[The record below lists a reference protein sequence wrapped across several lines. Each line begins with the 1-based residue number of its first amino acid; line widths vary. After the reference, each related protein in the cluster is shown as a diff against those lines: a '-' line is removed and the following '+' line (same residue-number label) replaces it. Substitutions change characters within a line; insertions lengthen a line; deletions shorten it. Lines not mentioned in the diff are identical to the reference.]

1 MEYEERERPKRM
13 IDLPQYT
20 QDFLIELKEDEV
32 EDLHEAMEFI
42 RSIRTVS
49 RFLKWCII
57 TLIAIF
63 LSFVSLGEGILKM
76 KAWFK

>member
-1 MEYEERERPKRM
+1 MDGSERPKRM
-13 IDLPQYT
+13 IELPEHT
-20 QDFLIELKEDEV
+20 QDFLIGLQKDEV

-57 TLIAIF
+57 TIVAIF

-76 KAWFK
+76 RAWFK